1 MATLDD
7 SMNRMSAMDSGIH
20 AYSKGKLAGPAFTI
34 KVPYGDNLMLHKS
47 VDMIKPGDILVIQC
61 ENSLNRA
68 IFGSL
73 LVNNLKEKGARGII
87 VDGAI
92 RDSEEISQIEGIP
105 VYARCTSPNGPWKN
119 GPGEI
124 NTTIAVGGQ
133 IVRPGDIVCAD
144 QDGIVVVP
152 QEYAEEIA
160 AETKEKEEGETKES
174 MSPQD
179 KVERVLKEIHV
190 TFSRSEMMDGHP
202 DKVIIDRK
210 KFLGLLDR
218 LNQGIYDMMDQYEQT
233 RQSRNNAERAFRKKG
248 DEIIEAANA
257 NAEDVYAAS
266 VIYTADM
273 IGAIRDLMDQTND
286 SMNDLFMQ
294 FKKDLR
300 EQKDKLQSHENELQG
315 QLADLADTKK
325 YLSVIDDI
333 NRQRARKNRDL
344 EAEKEAGVQYARNMM
359 YIPPSEPDIKVNEQY
374 FENSGTKRPEDI
386 LSDGAP
392 AEKPDIKIN
401 TDAAYFK
408 WKASQEAQ
416 QAEPETET
424 QEHPNPEFPDEASIR
439 RAVLE
444 DEFAQE
450 QEQHPHR
457 KKEKRDASSILKDLI
472 FGKEE

>member
-1 MATLDD
+1 M
-7 SMNRMSAMDSGIH
+7 G
-20 AYSKGKLAGPAFTI
+20 
-34 KVPYGDNLMLHKS
+34 
-47 VDMIKPGDILVIQC
+47 
-61 ENSLNRA
+61 
-68 IFGSL
+68 
-73 LVNNLKEKGARGII
+73 
-87 VDGAI
+87 
-92 RDSEEISQIEGIP
+92 
-105 VYARCTSPNGPWKN
+105 
-119 GPGEI
+119 
-124 NTTIAVGGQ
+124 
-133 IVRPGDIVCAD
+133 
-144 QDGIVVVP
+144 
-152 QEYAEEIA
+152 
-160 AETKEKEEGETKES
+160 KEKEEGETKES

-190 TFSRSEMMDGHP
+190 TFSKSEMMDGHP

-325 YLSVIDDI
+325 YLSIIDDI

-344 EAEKEAGVQYARNMM
+344 EAEKEAGVQAPRNM
-359 YIPPSEPDIKVNEQY
+359 S
-374 FENSGTKRPEDI
+374 
-386 LSDGAP
+386 
-392 AEKPDIKIN
+392 
-401 TDAAYFK
+401 
-408 WKASQEAQ
+408 
-416 QAEPETET
+416 
-424 QEHPNPEFPDEASIR
+424 
-439 RAVLE
+439 
-444 DEFAQE
+444 
-450 QEQHPHR
+450 
-457 KKEKRDASSILKDLI
+457 
-472 FGKEE
+472 

>member
-1 MATLDD
+1 MLYPEICY
-7 SMNRMSAMDSGIH
+7 SG
-20 AYSKGKLAGPAFTI
+20 
-34 KVPYGDNLMLHKS
+34 
-47 VDMIKPGDILVIQC
+47 
-61 ENSLNRA
+61 
-68 IFGSL
+68 
-73 LVNNLKEKGARGII
+73 
-87 VDGAI
+87 
-92 RDSEEISQIEGIP
+92 
-105 VYARCTSPNGPWKN
+105 
-119 GPGEI
+119 
-124 NTTIAVGGQ
+124 
-133 IVRPGDIVCAD
+133 
-144 QDGIVVVP
+144 
-152 QEYAEEIA
+152 
-160 AETKEKEEGETKES
+160 KEKEEGEIKER

-190 TFSRSEMMDGHP
+190 TFSKSEMVDGHP

-248 DEIIEAANA
+248 DEIIEAANS

-325 YLSVIDDI
+325 YLSIIDDI

-374 FENSGTKRPEDI
+374 FENSGTKRLEDI

-392 AEKPDIKIN
+392 VEKPDIKIN
-401 TDAAYFK
+401 TNAAYFK

-416 QAEPETET
+416 QKHPESGTEST
-424 QEHPNPEFPDEASIR
+424 EEQQEYPNPEFPDEASIR
-439 RAVLE
+439 RAVRE
-444 DEFAQE
+444 DELLQE
-450 QEQHPHR
+450 QEQYENR

>member
-1 MATLDD
+1 MLYPEICY
-7 SMNRMSAMDSGIH
+7 SG
-20 AYSKGKLAGPAFTI
+20 
-34 KVPYGDNLMLHKS
+34 
-47 VDMIKPGDILVIQC
+47 
-61 ENSLNRA
+61 
-68 IFGSL
+68 
-73 LVNNLKEKGARGII
+73 
-87 VDGAI
+87 
-92 RDSEEISQIEGIP
+92 
-105 VYARCTSPNGPWKN
+105 
-119 GPGEI
+119 
-124 NTTIAVGGQ
+124 
-133 IVRPGDIVCAD
+133 
-144 QDGIVVVP
+144 
-152 QEYAEEIA
+152 
-160 AETKEKEEGETKES
+160 KEKEEGEIKER

-190 TFSRSEMMDGHP
+190 TFSKSEMVDGHP

-248 DEIIEAANA
+248 DEIIEAANS

-325 YLSVIDDI
+325 YLSIIDDI

-386 LSDGAP
+386 LSDGALV
-392 AEKPDIKIN
+392 EKPDIKIN
-401 TDAAYFK
+401 TNAAYFK

-416 QAEPETET
+416 QKHPESGTEST
-424 QEHPNPEFPDEASIR
+424 EEQQEYPNPEFPDEASIR
-439 RAVLE
+439 RAVRE
-444 DEFAQE
+444 DELLQE
-450 QEQHPHR
+450 QEQYENR

>member
-1 MATLDD
+1 MLYPEICY
-7 SMNRMSAMDSGIH
+7 SG
-20 AYSKGKLAGPAFTI
+20 
-34 KVPYGDNLMLHKS
+34 
-47 VDMIKPGDILVIQC
+47 
-61 ENSLNRA
+61 
-68 IFGSL
+68 
-73 LVNNLKEKGARGII
+73 
-87 VDGAI
+87 
-92 RDSEEISQIEGIP
+92 
-105 VYARCTSPNGPWKN
+105 
-119 GPGEI
+119 
-124 NTTIAVGGQ
+124 
-133 IVRPGDIVCAD
+133 
-144 QDGIVVVP
+144 
-152 QEYAEEIA
+152 
-160 AETKEKEEGETKES
+160 KEKEEGEIKER

-190 TFSRSEMMDGHP
+190 TFSKSEMVDGHP

-248 DEIIEAANA
+248 DEIIEAANS

-325 YLSVIDDI
+325 YLSIIDDI

-392 AEKPDIKIN
+392 VEKPDIKIN
-401 TDAAYFK
+401 TNAAYFK

-416 QAEPETET
+416 QKHPESDTEST
-424 QEHPNPEFPDEASIR
+424 EEQQEYPNPEFPDEASIR
-439 RAVLE
+439 RAVRE
-444 DEFAQE
+444 DELLQE
-450 QEQHPHR
+450 QEQYENR

>member
-1 MATLDD
+1 MLYPEICY
-7 SMNRMSAMDSGIH
+7 SG
-20 AYSKGKLAGPAFTI
+20 
-34 KVPYGDNLMLHKS
+34 
-47 VDMIKPGDILVIQC
+47 
-61 ENSLNRA
+61 
-68 IFGSL
+68 
-73 LVNNLKEKGARGII
+73 
-87 VDGAI
+87 
-92 RDSEEISQIEGIP
+92 
-105 VYARCTSPNGPWKN
+105 
-119 GPGEI
+119 
-124 NTTIAVGGQ
+124 
-133 IVRPGDIVCAD
+133 
-144 QDGIVVVP
+144 
-152 QEYAEEIA
+152 
-160 AETKEKEEGETKES
+160 KEKEEGEIKER

-190 TFSRSEMMDGHP
+190 TFSKSEMVDGHP

-248 DEIIEAANA
+248 DEIIEAANS

-325 YLSVIDDI
+325 YLSIIDDI

-359 YIPPSEPDIKVNEQY
+359 YSPPSEPDIKVNEQY

-392 AEKPDIKIN
+392 VEKPDIKIN
-401 TDAAYFK
+401 TNAAYFK

-416 QAEPETET
+416 QKHPESGTEST
-424 QEHPNPEFPDEASIR
+424 EEQQEYPNPEFPDEASIR
-439 RAVLE
+439 RAVRE
-444 DEFAQE
+444 DELLQE
-450 QEQHPHR
+450 QEQYENR

>member
-1 MATLDD
+1 MLYPEICY
-7 SMNRMSAMDSGIH
+7 SG
-20 AYSKGKLAGPAFTI
+20 
-34 KVPYGDNLMLHKS
+34 
-47 VDMIKPGDILVIQC
+47 
-61 ENSLNRA
+61 
-68 IFGSL
+68 
-73 LVNNLKEKGARGII
+73 
-87 VDGAI
+87 
-92 RDSEEISQIEGIP
+92 
-105 VYARCTSPNGPWKN
+105 
-119 GPGEI
+119 
-124 NTTIAVGGQ
+124 
-133 IVRPGDIVCAD
+133 
-144 QDGIVVVP
+144 
-152 QEYAEEIA
+152 
-160 AETKEKEEGETKES
+160 KEKEEGEIKER

-190 TFSRSEMMDGHP
+190 TFSKSEMVDGHP

-248 DEIIEAANA
+248 DEIIEAANS

-325 YLSVIDDI
+325 YLSIIDDI

-386 LSDGAP
+386 LSDGVP
-392 AEKPDIKIN
+392 VEKPDIKIN
-401 TDAAYFK
+401 TNAAYFK

-416 QAEPETET
+416 QKHPESGTEST
-424 QEHPNPEFPDEASIR
+424 EEQQEYPNPEFPDEASIR
-439 RAVLE
+439 RAVRE
-444 DEFAQE
+444 DELLQE
-450 QEQHPHR
+450 QEQYENR

>member
-1 MATLDD
+1 MLYPEICY
-7 SMNRMSAMDSGIH
+7 SG
-20 AYSKGKLAGPAFTI
+20 
-34 KVPYGDNLMLHKS
+34 
-47 VDMIKPGDILVIQC
+47 
-61 ENSLNRA
+61 
-68 IFGSL
+68 
-73 LVNNLKEKGARGII
+73 
-87 VDGAI
+87 
-92 RDSEEISQIEGIP
+92 
-105 VYARCTSPNGPWKN
+105 
-119 GPGEI
+119 
-124 NTTIAVGGQ
+124 
-133 IVRPGDIVCAD
+133 
-144 QDGIVVVP
+144 
-152 QEYAEEIA
+152 
-160 AETKEKEEGETKES
+160 KEKEEGEIKER

-190 TFSRSEMMDGHP
+190 TFSKSEMVDGHP

-233 RQSRNNAERAFRKKG
+233 RQSRSNAERAFRKKG
-248 DEIIEAANA
+248 DEIIEAANS

-325 YLSVIDDI
+325 YLSIIDDI

-392 AEKPDIKIN
+392 VEKPDIKIN
-401 TDAAYFK
+401 TNAAYFK

-416 QAEPETET
+416 QKHPESGTEST
-424 QEHPNPEFPDEASIR
+424 EEQQEYPNPEFPDEASIR
-439 RAVLE
+439 RAVRE
-444 DEFAQE
+444 DELLQE
-450 QEQHPHR
+450 QEQYENR

>member
-1 MATLDD
+1 MLYPEICY
-7 SMNRMSAMDSGIH
+7 SG
-20 AYSKGKLAGPAFTI
+20 
-34 KVPYGDNLMLHKS
+34 
-47 VDMIKPGDILVIQC
+47 
-61 ENSLNRA
+61 
-68 IFGSL
+68 
-73 LVNNLKEKGARGII
+73 
-87 VDGAI
+87 
-92 RDSEEISQIEGIP
+92 
-105 VYARCTSPNGPWKN
+105 
-119 GPGEI
+119 
-124 NTTIAVGGQ
+124 
-133 IVRPGDIVCAD
+133 
-144 QDGIVVVP
+144 
-152 QEYAEEIA
+152 
-160 AETKEKEEGETKES
+160 KEKEEGEIKER

-190 TFSRSEMMDGHP
+190 TFSKSEMVDGHP

-248 DEIIEAANA
+248 DEIIEAANS

-325 YLSVIDDI
+325 YLSIIDDI

-392 AEKPDIKIN
+392 VEKPDIKIN
-401 TDAAYFK
+401 TNAAYFK

-416 QAEPETET
+416 QKHPESGTEST
-424 QEHPNPEFPDEASIR
+424 EEQQEYPNPEFPDEASIR
-439 RAVLE
+439 RAVRE
-444 DEFAQE
+444 DELLQE
-450 QEQHPHR
+450 QEQSENR

>member
-1 MATLDD
+1 MLYPEICY
-7 SMNRMSAMDSGIH
+7 SG
-20 AYSKGKLAGPAFTI
+20 
-34 KVPYGDNLMLHKS
+34 
-47 VDMIKPGDILVIQC
+47 
-61 ENSLNRA
+61 
-68 IFGSL
+68 
-73 LVNNLKEKGARGII
+73 
-87 VDGAI
+87 
-92 RDSEEISQIEGIP
+92 
-105 VYARCTSPNGPWKN
+105 
-119 GPGEI
+119 
-124 NTTIAVGGQ
+124 
-133 IVRPGDIVCAD
+133 
-144 QDGIVVVP
+144 
-152 QEYAEEIA
+152 
-160 AETKEKEEGETKES
+160 KEKEEGEIKER

-190 TFSRSEMMDGHP
+190 TFSKSEMVDGHP

-248 DEIIEAANA
+248 DEIIEAANS

-325 YLSVIDDI
+325 YLSIIDDI
-333 NRQRARKNRDL
+333 NRQRTRKNRDL

-386 LSDGAP
+386 LSDGVP
-392 AEKPDIKIN
+392 VEKPDIKIN
-401 TDAAYFK
+401 TNAAYFK

-416 QAEPETET
+416 QKHPESGTEST
-424 QEHPNPEFPDEASIR
+424 EEQQEYPNPEFPDEASIR
-439 RAVLE
+439 RAVRE
-444 DEFAQE
+444 DELLQE
-450 QEQHPHR
+450 QEQYENR